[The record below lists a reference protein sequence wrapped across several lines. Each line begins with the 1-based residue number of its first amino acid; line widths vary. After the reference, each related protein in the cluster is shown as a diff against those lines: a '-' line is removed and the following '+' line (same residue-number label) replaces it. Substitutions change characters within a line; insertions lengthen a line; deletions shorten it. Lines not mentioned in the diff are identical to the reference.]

1 MLPPLLLA
9 WREALAGLGWDR
21 TMVLAVQRPP
31 MARQLPLVHD
41 RSARTSIRSSI
52 CVSSRNS
59 SSKCHRNSN
68 SGNHRKCYSSSSSS
82 SNSNSNSK
90 YKRKLA
96 EMCSEPKR
104 QQILMLIKLIWE
116 CQRLSVRTTKA
127 ARS

>member
-1 MLPPLLLA
+1 MPPPLLLA
-9 WREALAGLGWDR
+9 WREALPGLGWHR
-21 TMVLAVQRPP
+21 TMVLALQRPP

-41 RSARTSIRSSI
+41 RSARTSTSSSI
-52 CVSSRNS
+52 CV

-68 SGNHRKCYSSSSSS
+68 SSR
-82 SNSNSNSK
+82 NSK

-96 EMCSEPKR
+96 EICSGPER
-104 QQILMLIKLIWE
+104 QQVLMLIKLIWE